1 VICYFV
7 YYNKYD
13 LAMMEVSTYE
23 NNFENDQIFY
33 YYVASNF
40 MGVVFMP
47 SCFVIE
53 IAIYIKN
60 KKDI

>member
-1 VICYFV
+1 
-7 YYNKYD
+7 
-13 LAMMEVSTYE
+13 MMEVSTYE